1 MKFLKNIL
9 LMFVTLTIVPVYAS
23 LRRQP
28 TMKVKGSME
37 AYVVNKTAELQKL
50 LISDIFPKKGTIERL
65 VRAFKEEYPGPDK
78 DIDTGLIYN
87 AIIKNPEIKKR
98 ITLENAVPIYK
109 FVRKTIDETWQEI
122 DDEIWRR

>member
-1 MKFLKNIL
+1 MKLFKNIVF
-9 LMFVTLTIVPVYAS
+9 MFVACAIVPSYGS

-28 TMKVKGSME
+28 TIKVKGSME
-37 AYVVNKTAELQKL
+37 AYVTNKVAELQRS
-50 LISDIFPKKGTIERL
+50 LISDIFPKKDTIQRL

-87 AIIKNPEIKKR
+87 AIIKNLEIKKR
-98 ITLENAVPIYK
+98 ITLENAVPVYK
-109 FVRKTIDETWQEI
+109 FVRKTIDETWQDI

>member
-1 MKFLKNIL
+1 MKFFKNML
-9 LMFVTLTIVPVYAS
+9 LLLVACAIVPLYAS
-23 LRRQP
+23 MRRQS

-37 AYVVNKTAELQKL
+37 AYVTNKVAELQRS
-50 LISDIFPKKGTIERL
+50 LISDIFPKKDTIQRL

-87 AIIKNPEIKKR
+87 AVIKNPEIKKR
-98 ITLENAVPIYK
+98 ITLENAVPVYK
-109 FVRKTIDETWQEI
+109 FVRKTIDETWQDI